1 MILCKQEHLIYYR
14 KTGWKQI
21 KEPQEMLLPGKTN
34 NQIILTIH
42 TQPLL
47 ISAEQ
52 EDVNDHN
59 RNYMPSK

>member
-1 MILCKQEHLIYYR
+1 
-14 KTGWKQI
+14 
-21 KEPQEMLLPGKTN
+21 MLLPGKTN